1 MCYDN
6 VILRYSEGKLKKY
19 KNICDEDGISN
30 QCVKMDYLEKNSV
43 GKIV

>member
-6 VILRYSEGKLKKY
+6 VILRYSEGKLKNMKIY
-19 KNICDEDGISN
+19 VMKMAFQINE
-30 QCVKMDYLEKNSV
+30 VKMDYLEKNSV